1 MKPSGAGATIASFI
15 SALLSFLP
23 LSCCV
28 FPVAFS
34 FLGAGGL
41 AFAMSLMPYRT
52 YFVALTFLFLGAG
65 FYFAYRPEKVECA
78 PGTACGSPRSRKW
91 RRVSLWIVTVLTLIL
106 LAFPY
111 VIPYLP
117 IFSLPPRLSF

>member
-1 MKPSGAGATIASFI
+1 MKPSSVAVTSGGSLV

-41 AFAMSLMPYRT
+41 AFAMTLLPYRP
-52 YFVALTFLFLGAG
+52 YFVALTLAFLGAG
-65 FYFAYRPEKVECA
+65 FYFAYRPEKEECA
-78 PGTACGSPRSRKW
+78 PGALCAAPKSRKLQ
-91 RRVSLWIVTVLTLIL
+91 RASLWTVTALTLAL

-111 VIPYLP
+111 LVPYLP
-117 IFSLPPRLSF
+117 IE

>member
-1 MKPSGAGATIASFI
+1 MKPSRVAVTSGGSLIT
-15 SALLSFLP
+15 ALLSFLP

-41 AFAMSLMPYRT
+41 AFAMSLMPYRS
-52 YFVALTFLFLGAG
+52 YFVALTLLFLGVG

-78 PGTACGSPRSRKW
+78 PGTACGSPRSRKLQ
-91 RRVSLWIVTVLTLIL
+91 RLSLWVVTVLTLIL

-111 VIPYLP
+111 VVPYLP
-117 IFSLPPRLSF
+117 VEWMEN